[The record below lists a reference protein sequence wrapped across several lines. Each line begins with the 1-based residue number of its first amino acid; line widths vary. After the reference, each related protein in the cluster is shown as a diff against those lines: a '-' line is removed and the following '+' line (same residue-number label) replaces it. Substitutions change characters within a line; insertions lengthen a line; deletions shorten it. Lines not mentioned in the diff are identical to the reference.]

1 MYFTITEKNNNTGR
15 ITSVSAL
22 KRTSRG
28 TFIESKKF
36 KTERAAKTW
45 ITKRV
50 NELAGTANENTW
62 SYQIVE
68 HNA

>member
-15 ITSVSAL
+15 SRDISVV

-28 TFIESKKF
+28 TFFESKKF

-62 SYQIVE
+62 SFQIIE